1 MSKLKTALA
10 GIDRHCIEGQDLN
23 DQALDNEITHKA
35 ALAAT
40 RKALQGV
47 RAHLDAAFEE
57 LKKPSPD
64 DDQELAWSK
73 VRRSS
78 ALEKLD
84 RAHIGRINR
93 IGNVVNRATP
103 LPPAARGGG
112 AHLTASVLEGEL
124 ARLRSLW

>member
-57 LKKPSPD
+57 LRNLRPTTTRNWHGRKSAVP
-64 DDQELAWSK
+64 
-73 VRRSS
+73 RR
-78 ALEKLD
+78 
-84 RAHIGRINR
+84 
-93 IGNVVNRATP
+93 
-103 LPPAARGGG
+103 
-112 AHLTASVLEGEL
+112 
-124 ARLRSLW
+124 